1 MMRTHTRL
9 IFTLLF
15 SFIFF
20 PNEVYATDWTQYSD
34 LVCEMQDVS
43 SKQILDLAS
52 QRAAEKK
59 DIEAIV
65 LCSVVASR
73 FRDDMNAEE
82 RNLCT
87 LAHLKAGDIYNAQ
100 SNYSAALSEYI
111 EGVKI
116 SESCSKPIYA
126 ARLYNKIGNIYCI
139 FLDYP

>member
-73 FRDDMNAEE
+73 FRE
-82 RNLCT
+82 
-87 LAHLKAGDIYNAQ
+87 I
-100 SNYSAALSEYI
+100 
-111 EGVKI
+111 
-116 SESCSKPIYA
+116 
-126 ARLYNKIGNIYCI
+126 
-139 FLDYP
+139 